1 MVINRVSVIR
11 WLLTVILLGYVWK
24 NAHWSVFTCLL
35 LLTVEAEI
43 DIYFLGKIVKATGV
57 LEKK

>member
-1 MVINRVSVIR
+1 
-11 WLLTVILLGYVWK
+11 
-24 NAHWSVFTCLL
+24 
-35 LLTVEAEI
+35 LTVEAEI